1 VNTQHSQGSVTEK
14 ELLRLARTG
23 DQRAFEEL
31 VQRYE
36 SRVATTVKGML
47 GNKDDAED
55 IGQEVFIRF
64 YHALSAFREES
75 SLGTYLTRI
84 AINLSLN
91 ELKRRKRKFL
101 FFIPLSDEASD
112 STMLMTS
119 PDESYDVK
127 EILQNALLQISP
139 EFRAVVILRL
149 IDGYS
154 TEETAKLLNVPVGT
168 VLSRLAR
175 AQQKL
180 RHILQPIIT
189 EAQRKQHE

>member
-1 VNTQHSQGSVTEK
+1 VTEK
-14 ELLRLARTG
+14 ELLHLARTG

-36 SRVATTVKGML
+36 SRVAATVKGML

-101 FFIPLSDEASD
+101 FFIPLSDEVSD
-112 STMLMTS
+112 STILMTS
-119 PDESYDVK
+119 LNETNDVK

-180 RHILQPIIT
+180 RGILKPLI
-189 EAQRKQHE
+189 